1 MKKHKGSLDREDDF
15 NGGPVNELYRSPQVI
30 DQVRDLHASILKL
43 TEDRDNWLNRL
54 QLAHEAMVIADSFFA
69 LSRPAI
75 ETYFGTAENK
85 LMERYLAKRGD
96 E

>member
-43 TEDRDNWLNRL
+43 T
-54 QLAHEAMVIADSFFA
+54 
-69 LSRPAI
+69 
-75 ETYFGTAENK
+75 
-85 LMERYLAKRGD
+85 
-96 E
+96 

>member
-43 TEDRDNWLNRL
+43 TEDRDNRL

-69 LSRPAI
+69 ISRPAI